1 MHLPKNTEAHP
12 QDKDTLSHLK
22 QNHTTQVWFIREDI
36 SNLLTRSHK
45 QEVISTEVIKRYL
58 ISLHINLK
66 NSLVRK
72 LMQFKSSLDNKV
84 INGLGQIIVF
94 MKGKKKKE
102 SQRSKQKR
110 CELTGKIRGKTTQQ
124 NPEQVDPNGKENT
137 YKMH

>member
-1 MHLPKNTEAHP
+1 MHLPKNTEDHP

-45 QEVISTEVIKRYL
+45 QEVISTEVIKRHL

-72 LMQFKSSLDNKV
+72 LMQFKSSLDSKV

-94 MKGKKKKE
+94 MKEKKKK
-102 SQRSKQKR
+102 
-110 CELTGKIRGKTTQQ
+110 GKPT
-124 NPEQVDPNGKENT
+124 
-137 YKMH
+137 